1 MDIYVYLQPDNSPF
15 QQTTFLKDLLKDKE
29 DFALSARATSTQVI
43 RRAAHN
49 HAPDINWPRVAAL
62 RQRILRRC
70 TEDVTECRVIVD
82 GECARQERD
91 TKSSWKNNV
100 ERL

>member
-1 MDIYVYLQPDNSPF
+1 MHD
-15 QQTTFLKDLLKDKE
+15 

-49 HAPDINWPRVAAL
+49 HAPDINW
-62 RQRILRRC
+62 RC

-82 GECARQERD
+82 GKCARQVYLFKTLD
-91 TKSSWKNNV
+91 Y
-100 ERL
+100 